1 MDEWV
6 SFDEF
11 GWYQGRLPYSDML
24 ANAWYTP
31 YVVYADEYKYLDGIT
46 SRKMFWRGELKA
58 YTPLSKKQ
66 FAKLLDNFGKDAS
79 VYSTYFSKSWKYVMR
94 DDLSAIVVDAFADEL
109 IDYNY
114 LYGNNTIFYR
124 RLLNRLEK
132 KSNQKAYLENLI
144 ANMKKRDYDIM
155 WWKYN
160 LDVAGIIAFLEEL
173 LQE

>member
-1 MDEWV
+1 
-6 SFDEF
+6 
-11 GWYQGRLPYSDML
+11 
-24 ANAWYTP
+24 
-31 YVVYADEYKYLDGIT
+31 
-46 SRKMFWRGELKA
+46 
-58 YTPLSKKQ
+58 
-66 FAKLLDNFGKDAS
+66 
-79 VYSTYFSKSWKYVMR
+79 MR

-155 WWKYN
+155 
-160 LDVAGIIAFLEEL
+160 
-173 LQE
+173 